1 MLVITMLRI
10 MLTSVTLILLMML
23 VIILRMLTLLMKF
36 MMLLL
41 SVTLMDARPIPWAPT
56 AHQSTFFIRSVT
68 SILLPTVITH
78 SYCYYSLSKTI
89 SFSYCYQI
97 ICPLL
102 ANPF

>member
-23 VIILRMLTLLMKF
+23 VIILRMLTLL
-36 MMLLL
+36 MLLL

-89 SFSYCYQI
+89 SFSSI
-97 ICPLL
+97 ICLLL

>member
-41 SVTLMDARPIPWAPT
+41 SVTLMDARPILWAPT

-89 SFSYCYQI
+89 SFSSI
-97 ICPLL
+97 ICLLL